1 VLRLLADLP
10 LKTKL
15 TVSSFLLLGVAVALT
30 CGLAIASYLQDA
42 RQRTTTE
49 AQTRADLLVQHAT
62 PALLLHDRVAAHHAM
77 QLLRL
82 APAVR
87 IARLFDDR
95 GEIFAEYRGSGWRET
110 VLPSNPPEADATL
123 YEDLSLQT
131 TRLIKADSRT
141 VGALVV
147 VTDLQAFRYEL
158 VGFGIKIALI
168 ALVALLVS
176 FSGIA
181 LLQNTILKPL
191 EAMITLVARAV
202 REKRFDLRAS
212 TRPADEVGALG
223 ADVNALLERISER
236 EATLRRELAERTEAQ
251 RRIEELAH
259 FDPLTKLPNRHFFV
273 RQLERALI
281 CAAQSGSA
289 GAVLLIDLYGF
300 RHVNERLGHDAGDT
314 ILLQFARRVSAR
326 LREGDMIC
334 RLGGDEFALILEQ
347 VSGESHIVAVA
358 NKILSVV
365 QEPIPVGE
373 HEAQVGASVGIA
385 VFPVDGAEPHL
396 ILRSAETAL
405 QRAKSAGGNNLCF
418 FAPEMLDRLRP
429 ELNVA
434 TELQRALQND
444 ELRLH
449 FQPQMDLAGRG
460 LRGMEVLVR
469 WQHPERGLLLPG
481 EFIPMAEEHHALIRA
496 ISDWTLDAACAQI
509 AAWRSAG
516 LEPVT
521 LCVNFTPVQLRDSG
535 MLGRLDALLE
545 RYAVPGARLELEVT
559 ENLLMAEPRAAEIFG
574 ELRGRGVRIA
584 VDDFGTGYSS
594 LAYLKELP
602 ITALKIDR
610 GFVNGI
616 PDSQKYAAIT
626 RAIIGVARHLGFETV
641 AEGVET
647 PRQAEFLR
655 ALGCTAYQGFCYSP
669 AVPAEQARRF
679 LASPAESTFD
689 RAVA

>member
-1 VLRLLADLP
+1 VLRLLSNLP

-15 TVSSFLLLGVAVALT
+15 SVSSFLLLGAAVALT
-30 CGLAIASYLQDA
+30 SALAIASYLQDA
-42 RQRTTTE
+42 KLRTTTE
-49 AQTRADLLVQHAT
+49 ADTRADVLVQYAT
-62 PALLLHDRVAAHHAM
+62 PALLLRSPVAAHQAM
-77 QLLRL
+77 QVLHL

-87 IARLFDDR
+87 IARLYDDR
-95 GEIFAEYRGSGWRET
+95 GEIVAEYRGNGWRET
-110 VLPSNPPEADATL
+110 VLPASPPTADATL
-123 YEDLSLQT
+123 YEELFLHT
-131 TRLIKADSRT
+131 ARLIKANGRT
-141 VGALVV
+141 VGALLI

-168 ALVALLVS
+168 ALVALLVA

-181 LLQNTILKPL
+181 VLQNMILKPL
-191 EAMITLVARAV
+191 EGMTALVGRAV

-212 TRPADEVGALG
+212 TRPADEVGALC

-251 RRIEELAH
+251 KRIEELAH

-273 RQLERALI
+273 RELERALI

-289 GAVLLIDLYGF
+289 GAVLLIDLHGF

-314 ILLQFARRVSAR
+314 LLLQFARRVNAR

-365 QEPIPVGE
+365 NEPIPVGE
-373 HEAQVGASVGIA
+373 HEAQVGAAIGIA

-405 QRAKSAGGNNLCF
+405 QRAKSAGGDSLCF
-418 FAPEMLDRLRP
+418 FSSELLDRLSP
-429 ELNVA
+429 ELNVE
-434 TELQRALQND
+434 TELQRALQNN

-449 FQPQMDLAGRG
+449 FQPQVDLAGGG
-460 LRGMEVLVR
+460 LRGMEVLLR

-496 ISDWTLDAACAQI
+496 ISDWTLDAACAQL

-535 MLGRLDALLE
+535 MVDRLDALLE
-545 RYAVPGARLELEVT
+545 RYGVPGSRLELEIT
-559 ENLLMAEPRAAEIFG
+559 ENLLMAEPRAAEILG
-574 ELRGRGVRIA
+574 ELRRRGVRVA

-594 LAYLKELP
+594 LAYLKDLP

-610 GFVNGI
+610 GFVNGL

-647 PRQAEFLR
+647 SRQAEFLR
-655 ALGCTAYQGFCYSP
+655 ALGCTAYQGFCFSP

-679 LASPAESTFD
+679 LASPAQATFD